1 MEEGNKLEKL
11 ERKVEDLERK
21 LQEVTDKKS
30 LLEQVKDVFADFA
43 GKIRILSGN
52 IQSGNFKSGEAGW
65 SLNGNG
71 DLEANDGTFRGRL
84 EAEEGYFNGD
94 IEGATFIGTNFE
106 GINVDASNITG
117 TDIDGGTIT
126 GTDVSAVNLSGSTIT
141 GGDISGTNIDGVDIT
156 GSTITGGEIRTSDGD
171 DRVEMNEEDN
181 TLTVYKDGYKRI
193 AMGEGT
199 LTFLTPTGIGAG
211 EVVGLGTQNLA
222 FNTSGVA
229 DYIMT
234 PSYLYS
240 TNEQDLGGVG
250 DRFGTIYLVNSPDV
264 SSSIKLKENI
274 KDIEYGL
281 SDVVKMKP
289 VIFNKK
295 NKKEKELGFIAE
307 DLEKITP
314 EISSGESYKPTE
326 IIPILVK
333 AIQELNNKLK

>member
-117 TDIDGGTIT
+117 T
-126 GTDVSAVNLSGSTIT
+126 NIT

-156 GSTITGGEIRTSDGD
+156 GSTVTGSTIRTSPD
-171 DRVEMNEEDN
+171 
-181 TLTVYKDGYKRI
+181 
-193 AMGEGT
+193 GT
-199 LTFLTPTGIGAG
+199 LPRIVMDKDTHKIQFWGTDITYPDLELYTGGINFSLNGVEIGMEAPGLLGFYFSAGDVGRMYMQSGSNITLSTMAQPIEIAENLILSDLPTSDPANAG
-211 EVVGLGTQNLA
+211 EVWNDAGT
-222 FNTSGVA
+222 
-229 DYIMT
+229 
-234 PSYLYS
+234 
-240 TNEQDLGGVG
+240 
-250 DRFGTIYLVNSPDV
+250 
-264 SSSIKLKENI
+264 LK
-274 KDIEYGL
+274 
-281 SDVVKMKP
+281 
-289 VIFNKK
+289 
-295 NKKEKELGFIAE
+295 
-307 DLEKITP
+307 
-314 EISSGESYKPTE
+314 ISSG
-326 IIPILVK
+326 
-333 AIQELNNKLK
+333 